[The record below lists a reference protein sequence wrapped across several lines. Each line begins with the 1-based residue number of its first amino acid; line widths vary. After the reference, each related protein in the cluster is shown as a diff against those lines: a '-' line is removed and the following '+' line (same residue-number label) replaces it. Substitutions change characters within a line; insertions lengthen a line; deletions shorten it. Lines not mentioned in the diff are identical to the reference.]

1 MNDQDLISL
10 KISIKISSRQVMRM
24 KENMNDLKKTN
35 KQKKTGVKSPKQN
48 NCIANQTIYRPIG
61 A

>member
-1 MNDQDLISL
+1 
-10 KISIKISSRQVMRM
+10 MRM

-35 KQKKTGVKSPKQN
+35 KQTNKKSGVKSPKQN
-48 NCIANQTIYRPIG
+48 NCIANQTIYRPVG